1 MEIGSGVTGA
11 PRGSVAHWLDEARWI
26 IERAHEEKL
35 RNRPLP
41 PRLAALVQHLL
52 NPVESDTGPKIKRP
66 AIVEVT
72 SAEYAKRTGYSQRHI
87 RRLARAGKLTARRDG
102 HDWLITT
109 EGAHDGE
116 SDRTGAEPR

>member
-1 MEIGSGVTGA
+1 MIHA
-11 PRGSVAHWLDEARWI
+11 PRGSVAHWI
-26 IERAHEEKL
+26 TQHAHEDAVKG
-35 RNRPLP
+35 RALP
-41 PRLAALVQHLL
+41 PGLAALVRELL
-52 NPVESDTGPKIKRP
+52 SGKSDTGPKIKRP